1 MTIKKEKIN
10 KDIKYLIRN
19 NQEET
24 KENKKMSTK
33 SLLEFPNNNDYD
45 IQICK
50 TFQNNKNG
58 QINNNTYENNNF
70 INELKMKEISF
81 FIEKCKSFLDNESFE
96 IIYQFYK
103 AYKDKIIKD
112 KDIINQ
118 IKFYL
123 KSNDILLN
131 LFNNIIL

>member
-1 MTIKKEKIN
+1 MTIKKEKFN
-10 KDIKYLIRN
+10 KNIKYLIKN

-24 KENKKMSTK
+24 KENKKTNSE
-33 SLLEFPNNNDYD
+33 SILEFQDNNNDYD

-50 TFQNNKNG
+50 TFQDNKNG
-58 QINNNTYENNNF
+58 YTNNNINDNNF
-70 INELKMKEISF
+70 INELKMMEISF
-81 FIEKCKSFLDNESFE
+81 FIEKCKCFLDNESLE

-103 AYKDKIIKD
+103 TYKDKIIKD
-112 KDIINQ
+112 KDIIKQ